1 MLEITP
7 EQLAV
12 RRRELAMDYNSKMK
26 ELGELKKKKAFKMI
40 ELLNEHKTASKAEL
54 YWSTTDEG
62 QKEIELTFY
71 TKGLIELMRSV
82 KTEIEMKSAEAFG
95 NY

>member
-1 MLEITP
+1 MDYTP
-7 EQLAV
+7 EQLAT
-12 RRRELAMDYNSKMK
+12 RRRELAIDYKAKMT

-40 ELLNEHKTASKAEL
+40 ELLNEHKTASKAEM
-54 YWSTTDEG
+54 YWATTEDG
-62 QKEIELTFY
+62 QKELELTFY

-95 NY
+95 QY